1 MRIVDLDRFHELWR
15 ELTHEEGDELI
26 HRIGYLNAG
35 NPMSMEW
42 GGRVY
47 KLNLKIPDEY
57 KMAEALVKL
66 AILEPGTNWVGE
78 RFKQKETNK
87 EWSPGRAPPPGR
99 RRSMIGAFW
108 NYGTILV
115 VLVVLVVLV
124 GRAGAA
130 PRPTRARGAGSN
142 QGFCAAAGR
151 TTTPRDCARRR
162 RRRGVG
168 VRAVAAARPPS
179 KK

>member
-1 MRIVDLDRFHELWR
+1 MSTYDKFHELWR
-15 ELTHEEGDELI
+15 ELTHDEGDELI

-66 AILEPGTNWVGE
+66 AILEPGTGWVGE

-87 EWSPGRAPPPGR
+87 EWSPGWTCPHLG
-99 RRSMIGAFW
+99 GE
-108 NYGTILV
+108 GL
-115 VLVVLVVLV
+115 
-124 GRAGAA
+124 
-130 PRPTRARGAGSN
+130 
-142 QGFCAAAGR
+142 
-151 TTTPRDCARRR
+151 
-162 RRRGVG
+162 
-168 VRAVAAARPPS
+168 
-179 KK
+179 

>member
-1 MRIVDLDRFHELWR
+1 MGGHRSLQSTIGRRYVSTAQVLQVVQRLPSIDLLRVEGIISLFGRIVDLDKFHELWR

-35 NPMSMEW
+35 NPMAMEW

-78 RFKQKETNK
+78 RFKQK
-87 EWSPGRAPPPGR
+87 GD
-99 RRSMIGAFW
+99 
-108 NYGTILV
+108 
-115 VLVVLVVLV
+115 
-124 GRAGAA
+124 
-130 PRPTRARGAGSN
+130 
-142 QGFCAAAGR
+142 Q
-151 TTTPRDCARRR
+151 
-162 RRRGVG
+162 
-168 VRAVAAARPPS
+168 
-179 KK
+179 